1 MEEASELLFAIN
13 RNKLQMSEQII
24 SILKEKIDKTTDKL
38 KEDLL
43 TVRAGRANVALV
55 DKVMV
60 KYYDVPTPLKQLANI
75 STPDPRTIAIAP
87 FDASILK
94 EIEHGINEA
103 NIGITPSN
111 DGKVIRLTMPQVTE
125 ERRKELTKTVK
136 SHGEDAKVALRNL
149 RRTANDDLKKSE
161 KSGEMTED
169 ELKSALDRVQKMT
182 DQGVSEIDRIVA
194 AKDKEIME
202 I

>member
-1 MEEASELLFAIN
+1 MSDKVFETLEA
-13 RNKLQMSEQII
+13 
-24 SILKEKIDKTTDKL
+24 KIDKTVAKL

-43 TVRAGRANVALV
+43 TVRAGRANAALL

-60 KYYDVPTPLKQLANI
+60 KYYEVPTPLKKLANI
-75 STPDPRTIAIAP
+75 SVPDPRTLAISP
-87 FDASILK
+87 FDASIIK
-94 EIEHGINEA
+94 DIEHGINEA

-111 DGKVIRLTMPQVTE
+111 DGKVIRLTIPQLTE

-136 SHGEDAKVALRNL
+136 ALGEEAKVALRNL
-149 RRTANDDLKKSE
+149 RRSANDELKKEE
-161 KSGEMTED
+161 KNGDITED
-169 ELKSALDRVQKMT
+169 ELKEGLDKVQKDT
-182 DQGVSEIDRIVA
+182 DKGVKMIDEVVA

>member
-1 MEEASELLFAIN
+1 
-13 RNKLQMSEQII
+13 
-24 SILKEKIDKTTDKL
+24 
-38 KEDLL
+38 
-43 TVRAGRANVALV
+43 
-55 DKVMV
+55 
-60 KYYDVPTPLKQLANI
+60 
-75 STPDPRTIAIAP
+75 
-87 FDASILK
+87 
-94 EIEHGINEA
+94 
-103 NIGITPSN
+103 
-111 DGKVIRLTMPQVTE
+111 MPQVTE

-149 RRTANDDLKKSE
+149 RRTANYDLKKSE

>member
-1 MEEASELLFAIN
+1 
-13 RNKLQMSEQII
+13 MSEQII

-136 SHGEDAKVALRNL
+136 SHGEDSKVALRNL

>member
-1 MEEASELLFAIN
+1 MSDKVFETLEA
-13 RNKLQMSEQII
+13 
-24 SILKEKIDKTTDKL
+24 KIDKTVAKL

-43 TVRAGRANVALV
+43 TVRAGRANAALL

-60 KYYDVPTPLKQLANI
+60 KYYEVPTPLKQLANI
-75 STPDPRTIAIAP
+75 SVPDPRTLAISP
-87 FDASILK
+87 FDASIIK
-94 EIEHGINEA
+94 DIEHGINEA

-111 DGKVIRLTMPQVTE
+111 DGKVIRLTIPQLTE

-136 SHGEDAKVALRNL
+136 ALGEDAKVALRNL
-149 RRTANDDLKKSE
+149 RRTANDELKKAE
-161 KSGEMTED
+161 KNGDITED
-169 ELKSALDRVQKMT
+169 ELKEGLDKVQKDT
-182 DQGVSEIDRIVA
+182 DKGVKMIDEVVA

>member
-1 MEEASELLFAIN
+1 
-13 RNKLQMSEQII
+13 MSEQII

-194 AKDKEIME
+194 AKDREIME

>member
-1 MEEASELLFAIN
+1 
-13 RNKLQMSEQII
+13 MSEQII

-182 DQGVSEIDRIVA
+182 AQGVSEIDRIVA

>member
-1 MEEASELLFAIN
+1 
-13 RNKLQMSEQII
+13 MSEQII

-182 DQGVSEIDRIVA
+182 DQGVSEIDRIVV

>member
-1 MEEASELLFAIN
+1 MSDKIFISLEEKIEKTVDRLKEELLTI
-13 RNKLQMSEQII
+13 
-24 SILKEKIDKTTDKL
+24 
-38 KEDLL
+38 
-43 TVRAGRANVALV
+43 RAGRANAAIV

-94 EIEHGINEA
+94 DVEHGINEA

-111 DGKVIRLTMPQVTE
+111 DGKVIRLTIPQVTE

-136 SHGEDAKVALRNL
+136 AVGEEAKVALRNL
-149 RRTANDDLKKSE
+149 RRAANDDLKKEE
-161 KSGEMTED
+161 KAGEITED
-169 ELKSALDRVQKMT
+169 ELKAALDRVQKDT
-182 DQGVSEIDRIVA
+182 DNGVAKIDKLVA
-194 AKDKEIME
+194 EKDKEIME

>member
-1 MEEASELLFAIN
+1 
-13 RNKLQMSEQII
+13 MSEQII

-75 STPDPRTIAIAP
+75 STP
-87 FDASILK
+87 DASILK

>member
-1 MEEASELLFAIN
+1 
-13 RNKLQMSEQII
+13 MSEQII

-60 KYYDVPTPLKQLANI
+60 KYYDVPTSLKQLANI

>member
-1 MEEASELLFAIN
+1 
-13 RNKLQMSEQII
+13 MSEQII

-136 SHGEDAKVALRNL
+136 SHGEDAKVALRN
-149 RRTANDDLKKSE
+149 DDLKKSE

>member
-1 MEEASELLFAIN
+1 
-13 RNKLQMSEQII
+13 MSEKVFET
-24 SILKEKIDKTTDKL
+24 LEAKIDKTIERL

-43 TVRAGRANVALV
+43 TVRAGRANAAIV

-75 STPDPRTIAIAP
+75 SIPDPRTIAIAP
-87 FDASILK
+87 FDATIIK
-94 EIEHGINEA
+94 DIEHGINEA

-111 DGKVIRLTMPQVTE
+111 DGKIIRLTVPVVTE

-136 SHGEDAKVALRNL
+136 AHGEEAKVAIRNL
-149 RRTANDDLKKSE
+149 RRTANDELKKEE
-161 KSGEMTED
+161 KNGDMTED
-169 ELKSALDRVQKMT
+169 DLKSALDKVQKDT
-182 DQGVSEIDRIVA
+182 DKGVKAIDELVA

-202 I
+202 V

>member
-1 MEEASELLFAIN
+1 MSDKVFETLEA
-13 RNKLQMSEQII
+13 KI
-24 SILKEKIDKTTDKL
+24 SKTVDRL

-43 TVRAGRANVALV
+43 TVRAGRANAAIV

-75 STPDPRTIAIAP
+75 SIPDPRTIAIAP
-87 FDASILK
+87 FDATIIK
-94 EIEHGINEA
+94 DVEHGINEA

-111 DGKVIRLTMPQVTE
+111 DGKVIRLTIPQVTE

-136 SHGEDAKVALRNL
+136 AYGEEAKVAVRNL
-149 RRTANDDLKKSE
+149 RRAANDELKKAE
-161 KSGEMTED
+161 KAGEITED
-169 ELKSALDRVQKMT
+169 ELKGNMDKVQKDT
-182 DQGVSEIDRIVA
+182 DKGIKLIDEVVA

>member
-1 MEEASELLFAIN
+1 
-13 RNKLQMSEQII
+13 MSEQII

-136 SHGEDAKVALRNL
+136 SYGEDAKVALRNL